1 MNSEDFGK
9 FLLRAL
15 GETKGRY
22 EDRWETWHGA
32 EDITSI
38 TGQMSTGDMSS
49 KKIHFTFLNISTL
62 GHLKVTDS
70 CAR

>member
-1 MNSEDFGK
+1 MNPEDFGK

-15 GETKGRY
+15 GETKGKS
-22 EDRWETWHGA
+22 EDRWETWHDA
-32 EDITSI
+32 EDISSI
-38 TGQMSTGDMSS
+38 TGQPYTGDMSS
-49 KKIHFTFLNISTL
+49 KKIHFTFSNISTL